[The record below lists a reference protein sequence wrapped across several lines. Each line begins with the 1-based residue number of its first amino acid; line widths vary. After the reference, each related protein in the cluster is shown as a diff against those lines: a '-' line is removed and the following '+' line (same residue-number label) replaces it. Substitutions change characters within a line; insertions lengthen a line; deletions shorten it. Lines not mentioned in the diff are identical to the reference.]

1 MDARNTL
8 RHYICQRET
17 KPISTM
23 KNIFFL
29 LLFIPAIIQ
38 AQDKTNGINWIS
50 WNDVEAKM
58 EKEPRKVLVD
68 VYTQWCG
75 PCKMMNK
82 TTFSDP
88 AIVKY
93 INENYYAIKFD
104 AEGPEAVSF
113 KGTTYEN
120 ATYDPAKS
128 GRNGTHDLTRAIA
141 PVNGRIAYPTIVY
154 MDENFGILSPVQGF
168 QKPDQI
174 MPILTFFGE
183 DAYKEQTWEEYTK
196 AP

>member
-1 MDARNTL
+1 M
-8 RHYICQRET
+8 
-17 KPISTM
+17 
-23 KNIFFL
+23 
-29 LLFIPAIIQ
+29 FIH
-38 AQDKTNGINWIS
+38 AQDKSEGINWIT
-50 WNDVEAKM
+50 WNEVEAKM

-88 AIVKY
+88 NVVKF

-104 AEGPEAVSF
+104 AEGPQPVTF

-120 ATYDPAKS
+120 ATYDPAKT

-168 QKPDQI
+168 QKPEQI
-174 MPILTFFGE
+174 MPILKFFGE